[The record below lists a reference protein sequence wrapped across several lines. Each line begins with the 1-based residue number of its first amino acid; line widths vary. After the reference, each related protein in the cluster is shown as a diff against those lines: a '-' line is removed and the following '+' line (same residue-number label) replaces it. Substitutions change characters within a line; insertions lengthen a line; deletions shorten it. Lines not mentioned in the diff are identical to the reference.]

1 MLVENQLVEVRW
13 NNFTKRWYEDKG
25 YKFTDIGDYFDV
37 NIEDLMPN
45 SSTKVLVACD
55 YCNKEY
61 LISYRDYNKNTKGGI
76 QKTAC
81 SCCGRKKNLELQ
93 NYKKIYYEK
102 FCTLCK
108 RKGYIPISEL
118 SDYVNAHTKLKFLC
132 PVHGAQ
138 EITYASLYQ
147 GCGCN
152 LCGFKSMSQHNRKS
166 TNDVKRIVECKNN
179 NQLINPDEYINSYTS
194 NLRVLCGSCG
204 REFITSL
211 SSIQNSDGACI
222 ECGREKTKLS
232 QTLTPNEVEARINS
246 VNGNVLLNK
255 NDYRKNNLR
264 NLQIKCGKCGEI
276 FKTSLSNYITFNVT
290 RCPSCTKRI
299 SKGEKIIMEV
309 LEKYDINYIF
319 QMKFDDCK
327 DKKKLAFDFYLPDY
341 NICCEFDG
349 QLHYTPKYGEDS
361 FKITKL
367 HDAMK
372 DWYCRWN
379 NINLLRIPY
388 WEGSRIEEILSD
400 KLNIIPSVS
409 IETKHHTIKYI
420 PTKYRK

>member
-1 MLVENQLVEVRW
+1 MIVLNQKIEIKWHSSAIQWYKNRGYT
-13 NNFTKRWYEDKG
+13 FTK
-25 YKFTDIGDYFDV
+25 IGDRFLIKAEDVSRRYGGKIKVKCDICGTEKAISASSYFI
-37 NIEDLMPN
+37 NIENDKDNLYYCQKCSHIKLANIYKLSSDKVADIVN
-45 SSTKVLVACD
+45 S
-55 YCNKEY
+55 
-61 LISYRDYNKNTKGGI
+61 KNGNI
-76 QKTAC
+76 
-81 SCCGRKKNLELQ
+81 LL
-93 NYKKIYYEK
+93 
-102 FCTLCK
+102 
-108 RKGYIPISEL
+108 
-118 SDYVNAHTKLKFLC
+118 
-132 PVHGAQ
+132 
-138 EITYASLYQ
+138 
-147 GCGCN
+147 
-152 LCGFKSMSQHNRKS
+152 
-166 TNDVKRIVECKNN
+166 
-179 NQLINPDEYINSYTS
+179 NPEEYINSKTA
-194 NLRVLCGSCG
+194 NLRIMCGLCGN
-204 REFITSL
+204 EFITSL
-211 SSIQNSDGACI
+211 VSMRNSDGACI

-255 NDYRKNNLR
+255 NDYRKNNLK

-341 NICCEFDG
+341 NTCCEFDG

-379 NINLLRIPY
+379 NIDLLRIPY
-388 WEGSRIEEILSD
+388 WEGSHIEEIIID